1 VRAHRLEAGAT
12 NCVKKEDAAGVIF
25 PGAKPG
31 LTNPDFFYM
40 NYYRPLSL
48 MVWRG

>member
-1 VRAHRLEAGAT
+1 VRAYRLEAGAT
-12 NCVKKEDAAGVIF
+12 HCVEKEDAAGVIF

-31 LTNPDFFYM
+31 LTNPGFFYM